1 MSSLIFPSKPSVAG
15 KCNILTTS
23 KTETSETFY
32 NKKSNSTNFSRC
44 ARILYNKHLILLVRT
59 VLNVLAFSQKWR
71 QGHCIHFS
79 KTHFLLHF
87 IMTRSKSLLYRSEKI
102 WKRHSCIT
110 NPLKSLEGFE
120 ILTKELVGTSFCSSS
135 SYGSREKMC
144 LSPTINHT
152 IQQQH
157 CTSRAGL
164 SPRQPDSKIPSLQ
177 TALREDLY
185 ICM

>member
-1 MSSLIFPSKPSVAG
+1 MYSHFHKNGDKVIIF
-15 KCNILTTS
+15 
-23 KTETSETFY
+23 
-32 NKKSNSTNFSRC
+32 
-44 ARILYNKHLILLVRT
+44 
-59 VLNVLAFSQKWR
+59 
-71 QGHCIHFS
+71 HFS

-87 IMTRSKSLLYRSEKI
+87 IMTRSKSLLYRSYKI

-120 ILTKELVGTSFCSSS
+120 ILTKELAGTSFCSS

-177 TALREDLY
+177 MALREDLY
-185 ICM
+185 ICMWENALCVCVCNFVLLMNV